1 MRLFSATNKY
11 RRLIIIV
18 AVAAPIAVCAVAGF
32 RWLDAFA
39 RGTPDFAAVQHELS
53 LIQKGQVKPDAWG
66 RVMTKKSAAYVTI
79 SATQKLTVLWPYNMA
94 HDDNYFEGFLFS
106 DKTLTSSKV
115 TALGPVRGG
124 RLKSPKSW
132 MILLAIDRTISEHWY
147 HVQGEMY
154 K

>member
-1 MRLFSATNKY
+1 M
-11 RRLIIIV
+11 
-18 AVAAPIAVCAVAGF
+18 AVSAPIVVCAVAGF

-39 RGTPDFAAVQHELS
+39 RGTPNFAVMQHELS
-53 LIQKGQVKPDAWG
+53 LIQKGQVKPDVWG
-66 RVMTKKSAAYVTI
+66 RVITKKSAAYVTI

-106 DKTLTSSKV
+106 DKALISNKI

-124 RLKSPKSW
+124 FANAPKFW
-132 MILLAIDRTISEHWY
+132 MTHLTVDRTISEHWY